1 MTTVL
6 TQTVSHTPLVLL
18 ILDGWGL
25 SQTQDSPGNAIE
37 LAPATWF
44 KHLLATKPHVP
55 IQASESFVGL
65 PEGQIGN
72 SEVGHMTFGA
82 GRVLYQELTKI
93 NKHIA
98 DGLFEKNEVLLE
110 AMAVAKKRG
119 TRFHVMGLASPG
131 GVHSHEDHL
140 IALLKIARH
149 QGLSEVYVHAFLD
162 GRDVPPKSAEASL
175 RRIEETLLDLDFP
188 QIATIHGRYYAM
200 DRDNRWERVRLA
212 YETMVRDAEQ
222 ASALE
227 DSGNMTAQ
235 SHGRRHLLSLNA
247 LHLSYEQNVLDEFVL
262 PAITDLTYDGMKD
275 GDVVVFINF
284 RPDRAREI
292 TAAFVDPQFQ
302 GFERSKVLKDLHFVC
317 MTPYDSKLA
326 SVPVAFPKE
335 PMVDFFPEVIAK
347 AGLTQLRIAET
358 EKYAHVTYFFSGGK
372 EACFEGE
379 TRLLVD
385 SPRIATYD
393 LQPAMSLPEVK
404 AKLVDAIQNKR
415 YDVMICNFA
424 NPDMVGHCGK
434 LEAAIEAVKAVDSA
448 LKEVCDAVESVKGTL
463 FVSADHGNIEQ
474 MFDEHGGEHTAHTIN
489 PVPFVMVGQ
498 AEAQFKFKHDA
509 RFSLANVAPT
519 LLTVLGLP
527 IPQAMT
533 ASSMLEPA
541 MTQPSVSH

>member
-1 MTTVL
+1 MMTT
-6 TQTVSHTPLVLL
+6 TTANHTPLVLL

-25 SQTQDSPGNAIE
+25 STSQDISGNAIE
-37 LAPATWF
+37 QAPADWF
-44 KHLLATKPHVP
+44 KHLLATQPHVA

-65 PEGQIGN
+65 PDGQIGN

-98 DGLFEKNEVLLE
+98 ESLFEKNQVLLD
-110 AMAVAKKRG
+110 AMALAKQRG
-119 TRFHVMGLASPG
+119 TCFHVMGLTSPG
-131 GVHSHEDHL
+131 GVHSHEDH
-140 IALLKIARH
+140 IVALLKMAH
-149 QGLSEVYVHAFLD
+149 QQGLSKVAVHAFLD

-175 RRIEETLLDLDFP
+175 RKIEEALLDLDLP

-200 DRDNRWERVRLA
+200 DRDNRWDRVQMA
-212 YETMVRDAEQ
+212 YETMVMDAEQ

-235 SHGRRHLLSLNA
+235 SYGRRHLLSLNA
-247 LHLSYEQNVLDEFVL
+247 LHLSYEQDVLDEFVL

-275 GDVVVFINF
+275 GDVVVFANF

-292 TAAFVDPQFQ
+292 TTAFVDPDFN

-317 MTPYDSKLA
+317 MTSYGSQLKNQ
-326 SVPVAFPKE
+326 PVAFPKE
-335 PMVDFFPEVIAK
+335 PLVDFFPEVISK

-358 EKYAHVTYFFSGGK
+358 EKYAHVTYFFSGGR

-379 TRLLVD
+379 TRVLVD
-385 SPRIATYD
+385 SPKVATYD
-393 LQPAMSLPEVK
+393 MQPAMSLPEVK
-404 AKLVDAIQNKR
+404 AKLVEAILERR

-434 LEAAIEAVKAVDSA
+434 LPAAIEAVKAIDAA
-448 LKEVCDAVESVKGTL
+448 LKEVSEAVLAVNGTL

-474 MFDEHGGEHTAHTIN
+474 MFDENGGEHTAHTIN
-489 PVPFVMVGQ
+489 PVPFIMVGQ
-498 AEAQFKFKHDA
+498 AGNEFKFKADP

-519 LLTVLGLP
+519 LLTVLGLSVP
-527 IPQAMT
+527 EAMT
-533 ASSMLEPA
+533 ASSMLEA
-541 MTQPSVSH
+541 IE